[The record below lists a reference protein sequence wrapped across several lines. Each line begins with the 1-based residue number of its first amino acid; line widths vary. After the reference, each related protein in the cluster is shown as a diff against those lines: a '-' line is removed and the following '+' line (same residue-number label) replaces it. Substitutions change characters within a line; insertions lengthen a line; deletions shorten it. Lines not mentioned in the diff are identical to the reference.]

1 MNKSNSLIDKEV
13 PMAIAQTLGG
23 AQHVSTVT

>member
-1 MNKSNSLIDKEV
+1 MKKLNKLIDKEV

-23 AQHVSTVT
+23 TLHVSTVT